1 MEPTSPIPGAADLEA
16 LIAALPRERD
26 RDLASSLLGSL
37 VSLLEQRP
45 ETIDL
50 KIVTAALAEMGAAFE
65 MFRPYRLVPKVTI
78 FGSARTQPDDPL
90 FQQARLAAAALAA
103 RDWMVITGAGPGIMQ
118 AAMEGAGR
126 AQSMGVSIELP
137 REQRPNPVIAGD
149 SKNVT
154 MKYFFTR
161 KLMLVK
167 ESKAFICLPGGFG
180 TLDEVFEVLTLTQT
194 GKGVPVPIVF
204 LDTPGDPYWETVH
217 EFVDSQLVARGLVS
231 APDTGL
237 YSITESSDAAVDEIL
252 RFYANFDSIRYI
264 GEQLVVRVQHAPTEA
279 QLELLNERF
288 GHLCRV
294 GRIERVAPHEREI
307 AEHDAEHLPRIG
319 LRFTRHGYGDLRA
332 MIDLLNSFVS
342 DPVESED

>member
-1 MEPTSPIPGAADLEA
+1 MEPTSPTPSAADLEA

-26 RDLASSLLGSL
+26 RDLAASLLGSL
-37 VSLLEQRP
+37 VTLLEQRP

-65 MFRPYRLVPKVTI
+65 MFRPYRAVPKVTI

-90 FQQARLAAAALAA
+90 FQQAQLAAAALAA

-217 EFVDSQLVARGLVS
+217 EFVDRQLVARGLVS

-237 YSITESSDAAVDEIL
+237 YSITESS
-252 RFYANFDSIRYI
+252 

-294 GRIERVAPHEREI
+294 GRIERVAPHEREV
-307 AEHDAEHLPRIG
+307 AEHDAAHLPRIG

-332 MIDLLNSFVS
+332 MIDLLNSFVP
-342 DPVESED
+342 DPVTPED

>member
-1 MEPTSPIPGAADLEA
+1 MEPLGHLPALADLEA

-26 RDLASSLLGSL
+26 RELAERLLGSL
-37 VSLLEQRP
+37 VALLEQRP

-65 MFRPYRLVPKVTI
+65 MFRPYRLTPKVTI
-78 FGSARTQPDDPL
+78 FGSARTEPDDPL
-90 FQQARLAAAALAA
+90 FHQARRAAAALAN
-103 RDWMVITGAGPGIMQ
+103 RGWMVITGAGPGIMQ

-167 ESKAFICLPGGFG
+167 DSKAFICLPGGFG

-217 EFVDSQLVARGLVS
+217 EFIDRQLVARGLV
-231 APDTGL
+231 AEADTQL
-237 YSITESSDAAVDEIL
+237 YTITESCDTAVEQIL

-264 GEQLVVRVQHAPTEA
+264 GEQLVVRLQHAPTEA
-279 QLELLNERF
+279 QLELLNDRF
-288 GHLCRV
+288 GHLCRTGDIV
-294 GRIERVAPHEREI
+294 RVAPDQREI
-307 AEHDAEHLPRIG
+307 AEHDVADLPRIG

-332 MIDLLNSFVS
+332 MIDLINSFVP
-342 DPVESED
+342 DPVASQE

>member
-1 MEPTSPIPGAADLEA
+1 MPSAADLEA
-16 LIAALPRERD
+16 LITAMPRERD
-26 RDLASSLLGSL
+26 RDLAASLLGSL

-65 MFRPYRLVPKVTI
+65 MFRPYRAVPKVTI

-90 FQQARLAAAALAA
+90 FQQARRAAAAMAE
-103 RDWMVITGAGPGIMQ
+103 RGWMVITGAGPGIMQ

-126 AQSMGVSIELP
+126 ARSMGVSIELP

-217 EFVDSQLVARGLVS
+217 EFVDQQLVARGLVS
-231 APDTGL
+231 VPDTGL

-264 GEQLVVRVQHAPTEA
+264 GELLVVRVQHAPTEA
-279 QLELLNERF
+279 QLEVLNERF

-294 GRIERVAPHEREI
+294 GHIERVAPHEREI
-307 AEHDAEHLPRIG
+307 AEHDAADLPRIG

-332 MIDLLNSFVS
+332 MIDLLNSFVP
-342 DPVESED
+342 DPVAPED